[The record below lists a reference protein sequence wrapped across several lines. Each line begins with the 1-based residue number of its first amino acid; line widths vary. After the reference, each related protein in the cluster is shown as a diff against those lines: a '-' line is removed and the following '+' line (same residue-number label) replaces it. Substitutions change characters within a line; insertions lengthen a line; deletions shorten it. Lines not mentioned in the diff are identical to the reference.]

1 MKKRPTETPVKDDK
15 AELARNQAKIQERL
29 AAMNKFTAATA
40 PVVAAVTPAPP
51 EAVQIKPPE
60 PEVKEAPV
68 VDIVREEKAPPAEA
82 VGKGEKHYTT
92 VTLTPATAE
101 RVSEVLIQTLNL
113 QIKQGELPRP
123 ISRSEAFRLTTII
136 AKRVGGPIAA
146 DLQVLT
152 AEDGRLKAGGSSRR
166 REG

>member
-1 MKKRPTETPVKDDK
+1 MKKRNPETPVKDEK
-15 AELARNQAKIQERL
+15 ADLARNQAKIQERL

-40 PVVAAVTPAPP
+40 PVVAEVKPAPP
-51 EAVQIKPPE
+51 EAIQVKPPE
-60 PEVKEAPV
+60 PEVKEAPEV
-68 VDIVREEKAPPAEA
+68 NAVRAEKAPPAEA
-82 VGKGEKHYTT
+82 AAKGEKHYTT

-113 QIKQGELPRP
+113 QIKQGEIPRP

-136 AKRVGGPIAA
+136 AKRVGGPTAA
-146 DLQVLT
+146 DLQILT